1 MRADGPTD
9 ADMAGKPAFP
19 LHLLR
24 IRGRTFLR
32 SMGIL
37 PTLPA
42 TDETSNEQGANQSRR
57 VCVRVR
63 LVC

>member
-1 MRADGPTD
+1 MRADAPID

-32 SMGIL
+32 SMG
-37 PTLPA
+37 TLPPLPA
-42 TDETSNEQGANQSRR
+42 ADETSNEQGASQSR